1 MSRFERRTNAKSA
14 YFRLLFLLWSPFRV
28 IRDAFG
34 LEKLGVFQSYGYRKT
49 YLNESSWDI
58 TALLHYLLVGE
69 RRGYRPNA
77 FFDPAHYLHS
87 RQDNP
92 KSSAF
97 MEYLRSKSPSTPS
110 PSVHFDHQWYCE
122 QNPDWSNGFDH
133 PFLHFWHYGI
143 FNGRDPAPR
152 FDIEFF
158 IRSVGRDHYD
168 KKILFHEMLTRESSH
183 VPLNAQELRRLQDKF
198 YERIVLQV
206 VRETA
211 EAKHPFLVFVQTS
224 ESYQS
229 ELLDEAREYDVLLN
243 YYDNA
248 KVWSPAA
255 DYILLQKGT
264 KTTAI
269 RKILDE
275 RPELFER
282 YEAVLFLD
290 DDVEIDRG
298 GVMRLFQTMR
308 TLNLDLVQASLTPN
322 SNCYFDIIKHPPEG
336 TAVCALTSVE
346 IMMPVISRRALMDL
360 GWVFK
365 EGVSGWAVDF
375 LLSAQVRHRYGNK
388 IALIADVVAKHARAT
403 DISSGAFYCFL
414 RKHGIDPNAEAGYI
428 AWKYGVDDSASAIS
442 LHGQPLDC
450 S

>member
-1 MSRFERRTNAKSA
+1 MRD
-14 YFRLLFLLWSPFRV
+14 YFDV
-28 IRDAFG
+28 
-34 LEKLGVFQSYGYRKT
+34 EKLGVFQAYCYKKA
-49 YLNESSWDI
+49 YFNESASDI
-58 TALLHYLLVGE
+58 TALLHHLLVGE

-77 FFDPAHYLHS
+77 FFDPAHYRPS
-87 RQDNP
+87 RPHNL

-97 MEYLRSKSPSTPS
+97 MEYLRSKSPLTHS
-110 PSVHFDHQWYCE
+110 PSVNFDHQWYCE
-122 QNPDWSNGFDH
+122 QNPDWSNGFAH

-143 FNGRDPAPR
+143 SNGRDPAPR

-158 IRSVGRDHYD
+158 IRCVGRNHFD
-168 KKILFHEMLTRESSH
+168 KKVFFYETLTHESNH
-183 VPLNAQELRRLQDKF
+183 VPFNAQELRRLQDNF
-198 YERIVLQV
+198 YESIVLHV
-206 VRETA
+206 VRETP
-211 EAKHPFLVFVQTS
+211 EPKHSFLVFIQTS
-224 ESYQS
+224 ENYQS
-229 ELLDEAREYDVLLN
+229 ELLDETREYDVLLN

-255 DYILLQKGT
+255 DYILLQTGT

-290 DDVEIDRG
+290 NDVEIDRV
-298 GVMRLFQTMR
+298 GVMRLFQTMKS
-308 TLNLDLVQASLTPN
+308 LNLDLVQASLTPD
-322 SNCYFDIIKHPPEG
+322 SDCYFDIIKHPPEG
-336 TAVCALTSVE
+336 NAVCALKSVE
-346 IMMPVISRRALMDL
+346 IMMPVISRRALMHL

-365 EGVSGWAVDF
+365 EGISGWAVDF

-403 DISSGAFYCFL
+403 DVSSGAFYCFL

-428 AWKYGVDDSASAIS
+428 AWKHGVDDSASAIS
-442 LHGQPLDC
+442 RHDEPLDC